1 MDSPDDGRLDEAAL
15 RAHDDT
21 ALEAVR
27 FELARDGDHRL
38 GQVVRILTVRATSTI
53 VPTCRELGA
62 RRGIGASGQA
72 HAVAD
77 AVARVQIRLRRP
89 ERLPAVHRLASGI
102 ARACVDA
109 QPVAAPAPPKLAPRA
124 PELNVIKGLRDG
136 TVRPNNPEMS

>member
-1 MDSPDDGRLDEAAL
+1 MDFPDDDRLDEAAL
-15 RAHDDT
+15 RAHDDI

-53 VPTCRELGA
+53 VPTCRKLGA

-72 HAVAD
+72 RAIAD

-89 ERLPAVHRLASGI
+89 EHLPVIDRLASGV

-109 QPVAAPAPPKLAPRA
+109 QQVASPAPPKLAPRA
-124 PELNVIKGLRDG
+124 PELSVIKGMRDG
-136 TVRPNNPEMS
+136 TVRRNNSEMS

>member
-1 MDSPDDGRLDEAAL
+1 MDSPDDDRLDEAAL
-15 RAHDDT
+15 RAHDDI

-38 GQVVRILTVRATSTI
+38 GQVVRILTVRATATI

-62 RRGIGASGQA
+62 RRGIGANGQA
-72 HAVAD
+72 RAIAD

-89 ERLPAVHRLASGI
+89 EHLSVIDRLASGV

-109 QPVAAPAPPKLAPRA
+109 QPVASPAPPKLAPRA
-124 PELNVIKGLRDG
+124 PELSVIKGLRDG